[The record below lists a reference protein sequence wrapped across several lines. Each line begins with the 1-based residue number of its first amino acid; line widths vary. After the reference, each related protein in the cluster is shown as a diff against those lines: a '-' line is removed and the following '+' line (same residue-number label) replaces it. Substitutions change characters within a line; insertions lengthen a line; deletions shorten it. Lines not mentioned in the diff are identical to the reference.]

1 MKKWSLVY
9 PGMTL
14 AEKKGNVNTDVNI
27 EDNQVTEV
35 EEHVTGEAKSSPEIS
50 EQCVHLC
57 AVCLL
62 YLVITMISGKEL
74 VEYVLLLIIFQVSD
88 IRSNLYKS
96 TWFSMY
102 N

>member
-1 MKKWSLVY
+1 MNRESVWLRSFKQDSKEDLEIVLQNEWLMKKWSLVY

-50 EQCVHLC
+50 E
-57 AVCLL
+57 
-62 YLVITMISGKEL
+62 
-74 VEYVLLLIIFQVSD
+74 
-88 IRSNLYKS
+88 
-96 TWFSMY
+96 
-102 N
+102 

>member
-1 MKKWSLVY
+1 MNKLLHDAVNRESVWLRSFKQDSKEDLEIVLKNEWLMKKWSLVY

-50 EQCVHLC
+50 E
-57 AVCLL
+57 
-62 YLVITMISGKEL
+62 
-74 VEYVLLLIIFQVSD
+74 
-88 IRSNLYKS
+88 
-96 TWFSMY
+96 
-102 N
+102 

>member
-1 MKKWSLVY
+1 MSKLLHEAVNRESVWLRSFKQDSKEDLEIVLQNEWLMKKWSLVY

-50 EQCVHLC
+50 E
-57 AVCLL
+57 
-62 YLVITMISGKEL
+62 
-74 VEYVLLLIIFQVSD
+74 
-88 IRSNLYKS
+88 
-96 TWFSMY
+96 
-102 N
+102 

>member
-1 MKKWSLVY
+1 MNWLYRGCVNKLLHEAVNRESVWLRSFKQDSKEDLEIVLQNEWLMKKWSLVY

-50 EQCVHLC
+50 E
-57 AVCLL
+57 
-62 YLVITMISGKEL
+62 
-74 VEYVLLLIIFQVSD
+74 
-88 IRSNLYKS
+88 
-96 TWFSMY
+96 
-102 N
+102 

>member
-1 MKKWSLVY
+1 MNKLLHEAVNRESVWLRSFKQDSKEDLEIVLQNEWLMKKWSLVY

-50 EQCVHLC
+50 
-57 AVCLL
+57 
-62 YLVITMISGKEL
+62 G
-74 VEYVLLLIIFQVSD
+74 
-88 IRSNLYKS
+88 
-96 TWFSMY
+96 
-102 N
+102 

>member
-1 MKKWSLVY
+1 MNKLLHEAVNRESVWLRSFKQDSKEDLEIVLKNEWLMKKWSLVY

-50 EQCVHLC
+50 E
-57 AVCLL
+57 
-62 YLVITMISGKEL
+62 
-74 VEYVLLLIIFQVSD
+74 
-88 IRSNLYKS
+88 
-96 TWFSMY
+96 
-102 N
+102 

>member
-1 MKKWSLVY
+1 MNKILHEAVNRESVWLRSFKQDSKEDLEIVLQNEWLMKKWSLVY

-50 EQCVHLC
+50 E
-57 AVCLL
+57 
-62 YLVITMISGKEL
+62 
-74 VEYVLLLIIFQVSD
+74 
-88 IRSNLYKS
+88 
-96 TWFSMY
+96 
-102 N
+102 

>member
-1 MKKWSLVY
+1 MNKLLHEAVNRESVWLRSFKQDSKEDLKIVLQNEWLMKKWSLVY

-50 EQCVHLC
+50 E
-57 AVCLL
+57 
-62 YLVITMISGKEL
+62 
-74 VEYVLLLIIFQVSD
+74 
-88 IRSNLYKS
+88 
-96 TWFSMY
+96 
-102 N
+102 

>member
-1 MKKWSLVY
+1 MNKLLHEAVNRESVWLRSFKQDSKEDLEIVLQNEWLMKKWSLVY

-50 EQCVHLC
+50 E
-57 AVCLL
+57 
-62 YLVITMISGKEL
+62 
-74 VEYVLLLIIFQVSD
+74 
-88 IRSNLYKS
+88 
-96 TWFSMY
+96 
-102 N
+102 